1 MLSSNSAYMYE
12 EMFKS
17 IKEVAEEA
25 GLEIKLELFRPD
37 FERATIEAVKTMF
50 QIDKMIIWKA
60 QECHNKIT

>member
-1 MLSSNSAYMYE
+1 MYE

-50 QIDKMIIWKA
+50 QIDKIIIWKA
-60 QECHNKIT
+60 QGVPQ